1 MTASATKSS
10 QLSLRKWGGKMS
22 KNSLIARSNIRNAK
36 GQTVAIVVL
45 VLLSSIMMNLWL
57 MLSMDYRKNF
67 DRCLDRLNDGHVTVA
82 AYVTDEEFNK
92 FIAETLEK
100 RSDITEFTVG
110 DAFCEPLSMDYNGG
124 TISTLAV
131 IMEKEDALSRDVG
144 KVEITEDSDCKSGIY
159 LPMLYG
165 TGNNYKIGDTVKM
178 TLLGEEAEYTLCGFF
193 NSAMNG
199 SQNCGMTA
207 LLLTEDK
214 YEELSEKTI
223 ALKSSY
229 FSVRVSDISKS
240 EKISAEIK
248 EAISKQFPQITVSSN
263 DYQLVTTSR
272 YISQNI
278 CAAVLSAMA
287 LLVLLIGIVVIAS
300 NIANYIQENMQNLG
314 ALKAIGYTSTQI
326 IFSILMQFVGV
337 SAAASV
343 VGIALSYLVFP
354 GINDMMVAQTGIP
367 YTVRFQLLPV
377 LFTMIFISAVVAAA
391 VYFSA
396 RKIKKIEPIMAMR
409 QGIATHSFKKNHIP
423 LEKSSMS
430 INTALAMKTTLSGF
444 KQNLTVCI
452 TMLVVSLIL
461 VFSATLFKNAIMD
474 SKALSEMIAGEYAD
488 SAINVNLNREEELVS
503 KLENDDRVEKF
514 YLFTSNNIE
523 VQDMDGVSLVISA
536 VSDCSKM
543 NNQSMAIEGRF
554 PKYDNEIAVAAKYAY
569 GNGIKVGD
577 EITLKVGNSEE
588 KYIVSGYAQ
597 CTNSLG
603 RDCIITR
610 DGYERIGSLPNLTY
624 YIDLTEGEDIDSFND
639 ELSDYFGGDVNTV
652 LNVGSILE
660 AGTAV
665 YAALMAMLVT
675 AIVIISC
682 IVIIFVLYLLV
693 RNMLNKK
700 KCDYGILKAL
710 GFTTGQ
716 LVLQTAI
723 SFMPSVII
731 SSAIGIAISIPLIN
745 PLLSIFLS
753 GIGIVKCTFIVPV
766 HLCIVFGIALVLFA
780 FGAACL
786 MSVRVKKIVPRELL
800 VGE

>member
-178 TLLGEEAEYTLCGFF
+178 TLLGEEAAYTLCGFF

>member
-214 YEELSEKTI
+214 YEELSKKTI